1 MDYLSIIAAKLGSND
16 NSDSNRILPDG
27 NLVNP
32 NLKYKSDTGEEIV
45 ISGLGGTSRIATI
58 SDLKY
63 LLNNR
68 FYNSDPPRF
77 VLWNRLGIRNNP
89 VPFTKLKILFTPQV
103 YSGWKDSYAYYGKTK
118 SPGEDPKNE
127 FPAVKC
133 EIPPG
138 VSVIAGNYI
147 NDRDTCCINRVY
159 VEHSDGNI
167 DERIETFPVE
177 IAPGQVVTLA
187 KLIEY
192 QYNLIMKAKE
202 VSNLEETQG
211 QSYQYNVKAII
222 DLLNETTVLDLIKL
236 DSGSYTNIV
245 DLTQLPKTK
254 TGEISS
260 IVKIGVQYSK
270 KKEDEVEIR
279 VYSQD
284 LSFSP
289 FEKHIE
295 NQNNTEE
302 VLTYKNFQEM
312 INSDVAMECTNGVI
326 RVFPNSQEVIECIIS
341 YCYVIY
347 GKL

>member
-1 MDYLSIIAAKLGSND
+1 MDYLSIIAAKLGGND
-16 NSDSNRILPDG
+16 NLDYSRILPDG
-27 NLVNP
+27 NLINP
-32 NLKYKSDTGEEIV
+32 NLKYKSEDTGEEIV

-58 SDLKY
+58 SDLKF
-63 LLNNR
+63 LLKNR

-77 VLWNRLGIRNNP
+77 VLWSRLGTRDQ
-89 VPFTKLKILFTPQV
+89 VPFTKLKILFTPQIS
-103 YSGWKDSYAYYGKTK
+103 YGWENSYAYSGKSKT
-118 SPGEDPKNE
+118 PEEDPKNE

-138 VSVIAGNYI
+138 ISVIGHTSYI
-147 NDRDTCCINRVY
+147 NDDDTCCISRVY
-159 VEHSDGNI
+159 VEHSDGRKI

-177 IAPGQVVTLA
+177 IVPGQVVTLA

-245 DLTQLPKTK
+245 DLTQLPRTK

-270 KKEDEVEIR
+270 KKEDETQIR

-295 NQNNTEE
+295 KDTE
-302 VLTYKNFQEM
+302 VLSYKNFQEM